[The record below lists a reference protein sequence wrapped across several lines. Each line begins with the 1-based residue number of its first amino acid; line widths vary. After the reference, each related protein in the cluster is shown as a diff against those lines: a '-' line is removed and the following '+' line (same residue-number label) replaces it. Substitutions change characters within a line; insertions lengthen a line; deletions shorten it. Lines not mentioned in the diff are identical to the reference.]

1 MTLSRWPA
9 LLIVLSILAALGFS
23 LSRLSGSV
31 DTDIL
36 SLLPADTHD
45 PVLADAVRRASDAA
59 SNRVVFAIEGG
70 AATERQTARMEL
82 SEALAA
88 TERFHPMDEE
98 GEALWRWLFAHRT
111 SLLCEADR
119 ETLEAGHG
127 DTIAQ
132 EALRQWYGPA
142 SVGFGGLVSQD
153 PLLLTNRLL
162 NCVLPGA
169 SAPSAAGAEIVSG
182 TIEGSVY
189 RLDVQDDVA
198 GAVQG
203 WRDTW
208 GERGLSLTRGGAL
221 FHAAY
226 GAAQARFEVTL
237 IGGVTLCVLLFLYWT
252 IFRSFRAPV
261 LALFMV
267 ASALATGLAVV
278 LAVFG
283 TIHVMALVFGA
294 ALIGMVVDYTT
305 YYLVAGLGG
314 APGTPDERR
323 DRLFRPLTL
332 GMLTSAGA
340 FAALL
345 VFPVPAFQQVAL
357 FGMSG
362 LAMAWAGT
370 LWLVPHLEGG
380 RTETGPGA
388 IRVAHHAEGFLS
400 RSPRG
405 PVIWAVAGV
414 ALLAA
419 FLGWRYGEVLDD
431 VRGLQD
437 PSPVLAAEEAHL
449 RALTGFAPSTAFILV
464 RGTSADAVVREE
476 ENLLAALPPEDRDAV
491 VFAASRIDPS
501 ATRSRETEALI
512 RARLLDPHLD
522 ALAGELGVASEGTY
536 ESGSDGTVDL
546 PATAASLRGET
557 DGTAWSI
564 VPVRRAIELPD
575 AAAGERAPWIIVEPA
590 SLYSGLFAEYRR
602 LATLAVA
609 GALLATGLLLVLLE
623 RRLPVLRALLPAL
636 LATLATPP
644 LVMALGIPFSFFS
657 AMGLFLVVG
666 AGVDYAIFQRE
677 PSHPE
682 SRWTRAGIVLAALM
696 TCISVGMLG
705 FSSVLPVRS
714 FGVTVAVGIFLS
726 LVLSPLA
733 RGRTSE
739 VDVGD
744 GV

>member
-1 MTLSRWPA
+1 MTLPRWPA
-9 LLIVLSILAALGFS
+9 LLVVIGILAALSFS
-23 LSRLSGSV
+23 ISRLSGSV

-36 SLLPADTHD
+36 SLLPAYTHD
-45 PVLADAVRRASDAA
+45 PVLADAVRRASNAA

-70 AATERQTARMEL
+70 SAGDRQAARAEL
-82 SEALAA
+82 SEALVA
-88 TERFHPMDEE
+88 TGRFHTLDDE

-111 SLLCEADR
+111 SLLCEEDR
-119 ETLEAGHG
+119 ETIEAGRG
-127 DTIAQ
+127 EVIAQ
-132 EALRQWYGPA
+132 EAFRQWYGPA
-142 SVGFGGLVSQD
+142 SVGFGGLAAKD

-169 SAPSAAGAEIVSG
+169 SASSAADAEIVSG

-189 RLDVQDDVA
+189 RLDVQDDV
-198 GAVQG
+198 GTAVAE
-203 WRDTW
+203 WRSTW
-208 GERGLSLTRGGAL
+208 EKSGLSLSRGGAL

-226 GAAQARFEVTL
+226 GAAQARFEVAL
-237 IGGVTLCVLLFLYWT
+237 IGGVTLCMLLLLYWT
-252 IFRSFRAPV
+252 MFRSFRAPV
-261 LALFMV
+261 LALCMV
-267 ASALATGLAVV
+267 ASALVTGLAAV

-283 TIHVMALVFGA
+283 TVHVMALVFGA

-305 YYLVAGLGG
+305 YYLVTGLGD
-314 APGTPDERR
+314 APGTPGERR
-323 DRLFRPLTL
+323 ARLFRPLTL

-370 LWLVPHLEGG
+370 LWLVPHLEAG

-388 IRVAHHAEGFLS
+388 RRVARGAEAFLS
-400 RSPRG
+400 RVPR
-405 PVIWAVAGV
+405 VTAVWAVT
-414 ALLAA
+414 ALALFIV
-419 FLGWRYGEVLDD
+419 FLGWRYGSVLDD
-431 VRGLQD
+431 VRGLQE
-437 PSPVLAAEEAHL
+437 PSPVLTAEEAHL
-449 RALTGFAPSTAFILV
+449 RDITGFAPSTSFVLV
-464 RGTSADAVVREE
+464 RGASGAAALRNEE
-476 ENLLAALPPEDRDAV
+476 ALLAALSPETRDAV
-491 VFAASRIDPS
+491 TFAASRIDPS
-501 ATRSRETEALI
+501 AERKRETEKLV

-522 ALAGELGVASEGTY
+522 AFVADIGVVSQEAY
-536 ESGSDGTVDL
+536 ENGLDGTASL
-546 PATAASLRGET
+546 PALAVSLRGET

-564 VPVRRAIELPD
+564 VPVKRAIALPD
-575 AAAGERAPWIIVEPA
+575 MGAGRPAPWVLVEPA

-602 LATLAVA
+602 IATLAVA
-609 GALLATGLLLVLLE
+609 GALLATGLLLLLLE

-644 LVMALGIPFSFFS
+644 LVMALGLPFSFFS

-677 PSHPE
+677 PSHPD
-682 SRWTRAGIVLAALM
+682 SRWTRVGIVLAALM

-705 FSSVLPVRS
+705 FSSVLPVKS

-733 RGRTSE
+733 RG
-739 VDVGD
+739 D
-744 GV
+744 GLRK

>member
-1 MTLSRWPA
+1 MTLPRWPA
-9 LLIVLSILAALGFS
+9 LLVVLGILAALSFS
-23 LSRLSGSV
+23 ISRLSGSV

-45 PVLADAVRRASDAA
+45 PVLADAVRRASNAA

-70 AATERQTARMEL
+70 SAGDRQAARAEL
-82 SEALAA
+82 SEALVA
-88 TERFHPMDEE
+88 TGRFHTLDDE

-111 SLLCEADR
+111 SLLCEEDR
-119 ETLEAGHG
+119 ETIEVGEG
-127 DTIAQ
+127 GVIAE

-142 SVGFGGLVSQD
+142 SVGFGGLAARD

-162 NCVLPGA
+162 GCIIPGVTA
-169 SAPSAAGAEIVSG
+169 SASGAEILSG

-189 RLDVQDDVA
+189 RLDVQDDV
-198 GAVQG
+198 VRTVES
-203 WRDTW
+203 WRDIW
-208 GERGLSLTRGGAL
+208 EERGLSLSRGGAL
-221 FHAAY
+221 FHAAH
-226 GAAQARFEVTL
+226 GAAQARFEVAL
-237 IGGVTLCVLLFLYWT
+237 IGGVTLCMLLLLYWT
-252 IFRSFRAPV
+252 TFRSFRAPV
-261 LALFMV
+261 LALCMV

-305 YYLVAGLGG
+305 YYLVTGLGA
-314 APGTPDERR
+314 APGTPEERR
-323 DRLFRPLTL
+323 ARLFRPLTL

-370 LWLVPHLEGG
+370 LWLVPYLEGRSIG
-380 RTETGPGA
+380 TGPGA
-388 IRVAHHAEGFLS
+388 LRIAQHADALLS
-400 RSPRG
+400 RHVRLTVVMS
-405 PVIWAVAGV
+405 VAAL
-414 ALLAA
+414 ALLLA
-419 FLGWRYGEVLDD
+419 FLGWRYGPVLDD
-431 VRGLQD
+431 VRGLQE
-437 PSPVLAAEEAHL
+437 PSPVLAAEETHL
-449 RALTGFAPSTAFILV
+449 RGLTGFAPSTSFVLV
-464 RGTSADAVVREE
+464 RGSSPAEAVRNEE
-476 ENLLAALPPEDRDAV
+476 ALLAALPPGERDAIA
-491 VFAASRIDPS
+491 FAASRIDPS
-501 ATRSRETEALI
+501 AERKRETEAFI
-512 RARLLDPHLD
+512 SSRLLGPHLG
-522 ALAGELGVASEGTY
+522 ALADVLGSAPGAYREEAGDV
-536 ESGSDGTVDL
+536 VNL
-546 PATAASLRGET
+546 PVMAASLRGET
-557 DGTAWSI
+557 EGTAWSI
-564 VPVRRAIELPD
+564 LPAKRAIALPD
-575 AAAGERAPWIIVEPA
+575 MGAGRPAPWVLVEPA

-602 LATLAVA
+602 IATLAVA
-609 GALLATGLLLVLLE
+609 GALLATGLLLLLLE

-644 LVMALGIPFSFFS
+644 LVMALGLPFSFFS

-677 PSHPE
+677 PSHPD

-733 RGRTSE
+733 R
-739 VDVGD
+739 
-744 GV
+744 